1 VKKVEPIS
9 YNAKTIGVTGEQLFS
24 FRAFEEGL
32 LPSVPIGDNASYDF
46 LIDSGNKISRVQVKS
61 SSARQSGR
69 NQARY
74 DFFLKHSIQSKVYS
88 PDQLDVFALVV
99 IPLRTIYI
107 VPFEAVTKLT
117 KIGVYPETPNTRSRM
132 EPYREAW
139 CLL

>member
-1 VKKVEPIS
+1 MKNVEPIS
-9 YNAKTIGVTGEQLFS
+9 HHAKTIGVTGEQLFA
-24 FRAFEEGL
+24 FRALEEGL
-32 LPSVPIGDNASYDF
+32 MPSVPIGDNAQYDF
-46 LIDSGNKISRVQVKS
+46 LIDSDGKISRVQVKAS
-61 SSARQSGR
+61 SVRQSGR

-74 DFFLKHSIQSKVYS
+74 DFFLKHSKQSKIYS

-107 VPFEAVTKLT
+107 VPFEAVNKLT
-117 KIGVYPETPNTRSRM
+117 KIGVYPETSNTRSRM